1 MKKQSKPAVVS
12 SKTLLAA
19 RAFEHLSIDAQDEL
33 LALMRTMVSQN
44 QSEINQNQFGYRIKE
59 IREGIGM
66 TREELSKKSGI
77 SRTTIS
83 ALESGNKKTI
93 SSKALLAIATA
104 LGTTVD
110 HIFYKH
116 VFA

>member
-44 QSEINQNQFGYRIKE
+44 QSEIDQ
-59 IREGIGM
+59 
-66 TREELSKKSGI
+66 TPC
-77 SRTTIS
+77 
-83 ALESGNKKTI
+83 KTQPQPI
-93 SSKALLAIATA
+93 N
-104 LGTTVD
+104 V
-110 HIFYKH
+110 
-116 VFA
+116 